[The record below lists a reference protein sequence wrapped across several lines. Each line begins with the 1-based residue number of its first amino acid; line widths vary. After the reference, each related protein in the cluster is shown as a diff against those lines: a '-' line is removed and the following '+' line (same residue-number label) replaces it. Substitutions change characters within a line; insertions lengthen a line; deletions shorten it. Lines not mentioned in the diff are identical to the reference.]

1 MSRGVK
7 INITKSYERKEL
19 SAALRILQ
27 LNIGG
32 RDLLPLV
39 WYFYLFR
46 ERPSRYQG
54 KTTLVGHQRG
64 NEGEESQRYQ
74 GANDRSSKRNMIVG
88 RGRLR
93 ERSCSG
99 LRQQGVT
106 EDYYV
111 FG

>member
-7 INITKSYERKEL
+7 INVAKSHERKDL

-27 LNIGG
+27 LNTGG
-32 RDLLPLV
+32 RVLLPLV
-39 WYFYLFR
+39 DMYSV

-54 KTTLVGHQRG
+54 KTTLVEHQRG

-88 RGRLR
+88 RGQLR

-99 LRQQGVT
+99 LRQQGVSV
-106 EDYYV
+106 DYYV